1 MSSKFYV
8 GVTDSRWFQ
17 YLAARAPDEVNFWIP
32 SPKVGFRALPEGG
45 LFLFKLHYPQNFVVG
60 GGFFVRYTRLPLM
73 LAWNAFGAKNGVDS
87 LPDFLTALRRFR
99 RDAHPSQDVGCVI
112 LAAPFFF
119 PREQWIPA
127 PESWSKN
134 IVRGKGYGTDSD
146 DRRELLAAVRQRLHA
161 VGETDDLLDTETEPD
176 RPLRLIRARLG
187 QGAFR
192 ALVTDAYT
200 RRCAISG
207 ERTLPA
213 LEAAHIKPYAESG
226 PNRTENGLLRSAARL
241 LHNPTVARRFK
252 VLPPGRFAT
261 ERTGGV
267 LACTLRM
274 GDRAKRRGGGAG
286 DRRSR
291 LGHEESG
298 LNLHRLFDAGYV
310 TVTPERRIEVSRRIK
325 EEFENGRDYYRFH
338 GNRLI
343 VEPDNP
349 AEKPELGYLE
359 WHNQH
364 LYRG

>member
-8 GVTDSRWFQ
+8 GVTDSRWFH

-32 SPKVGFRALPEGG
+32 SPKVGFRALPESG

-73 LAWNAFGAKNGVDS
+73 LAWDAFGAKNGVDS

-134 IVRGKGYGTDSD
+134 IVRGKGYATDSED
-146 DRRELLAAVRQRLHA
+146 GRELLAAVRQRLHG
-161 VGETDDLLDTETEPD
+161 VGETDDLLDTDTEPG
-176 RPLRLIRARLG
+176 RPLRLIRGRLG

-192 ALVTDAYT
+192 ALVTDAYA

-226 PNRTENGLLRSAARL
+226 PNRTENGLLLRS
-241 LHNPTVARRFK
+241 
-252 VLPPGRFAT
+252 
-261 ERTGGV
+261 
-267 LACTLRM
+267 
-274 GDRAKRRGGGAG
+274 D
-286 DRRSR
+286 
-291 LGHEESG
+291 
-298 LNLHRLFDAGYV
+298 LHRLFDAGYV
-310 TVTPERRIEVSRRIK
+310 TVTPERRIEVSRRIR
-325 EEFENGRDYYRFH
+325 EEFENGRDYYQYH
-338 GNRLI
+338 GERLA
-343 VEPDNP
+343 VTPGHEAEQPDP
-349 AEKPELGYLE
+349 SYLS
-359 WHNQH
+359 WHNEKIF
-364 LYRG
+364 RA